1 MLMAV
6 SNSDIEIIFQN
17 TGSFIGIFVK
27 SIRPAVLYLLSLSNK
42 SFKNLTGVGKAQCC
56 LESILSQRFDI
67 YFCFPTLNVHP
78 FSMNPI
84 ETVRC
89 DILFHIRS

>member
-1 MLMAV
+1 MVL

-17 TGSFIGIFVK
+17 TGSFIGIFVE
-27 SIRPAVLYLLSLSNK
+27 SIRPAALYWLSLSNK
-42 SFKNLTGVGKAQCC
+42 SFKNLTGVGKVQCC

-67 YFCFPTLNVHP
+67 YFCFPTLNP
-78 FSMNPI
+78 SSMNPL
-84 ETVRC
+84 ENVRC

>member
-1 MLMAV
+1 MVDVQISRLYFKILAVKLVYSLKALGMLYFTDTHFPI
-6 SNSDIEIIFQN
+6 N
-17 TGSFIGIFVK
+17 
-27 SIRPAVLYLLSLSNK
+27 P
-42 SFKNLTGVGKAQCC
+42 FKNLTGVGKVQCC

-78 FSMNPI
+78 SSMNPL
-84 ETVRC
+84 ETAQD